1 MSAIPNSRWARWEH
15 ELSWAPH
22 FLDRLDYTYT
32 DRMPPTLDP
41 SRRQTSAHP
50 IVRFKDGVL
59 PSDYFHSNCYLGF
72 QEDALG
78 IRDRYIIGVDNLQ
91 WGADY
96 PHAESTFPRSREI
109 LENILADCTEEEKA
123 KIAGGNAARIYKL

>member
-1 MSAIPNSRWARWEH
+1 MSWV
-15 ELSWAPH
+15 PH

-32 DRMPPTLDP
+32 DRMPPSKTTLHRP
-41 SRRQTSAHP
+41 TGATPWSGSRRASFPATTSTATA
-50 IVRFKDGVL
+50 F
-59 PSDYFHSNCYLGF
+59 LGF

-78 IRDRYIIGVDNLQ
+78 IRDRNIIGVDNLM

-109 LENILADCTEEEKA
+109 LDNILADCTEEEKA
-123 KIAGGNAARIYKL
+123 KIAGGNAQRVYRL